1 MTKTQTDRLGER
13 LREGSPTESDIR
25 LLDEYRRSFGQASET
40 VVRRIQEKL
49 GLAPTARP
57 AKSTASVVDKLKRE
71 TIRLTQI
78 QDIAGCRIVVANVK
92 EQDDAVASLK
102 KAFPGVT
109 ILDRR
114 KQPSFGYRAVHLIP
128 KIGGVPVEIQVRT
141 LLQHR
146 WAEFSEKLADRFGSV
161 LKYGG
166 GQSVP
171 KKILEESS
179 KLIANHE
186 TQEREMF
193 DTLHDAEQVGDRIPA
208 EVRERLAELQGI
220 LSTRSQQIG
229 AFLSDAV
236 ARL

>member
-1 MTKTQTDRLGER
+1 LKEDA
-13 LREGSPTESDIR
+13 PTETDIR

-40 VVRRIQEKL
+40 VVQRIQEKL

-92 EQDDAVASLK
+92 EQDDAVASLRK
-102 KAFPGVT
+102 IFPGATV
-109 ILDRR
+109 IDRR
-114 KQPSFGYRAVHLIP
+114 KRPSFGYRAVHLIP
-128 KIGGVPVEIQVRT
+128 KIDEVPVEIQVRT

-146 WAEFSEKLADRFGSV
+146 WAEFSEKLADRFGSE

-166 GQSVP
+166 GDSVP
-171 KKILEESS
+171 QETLGESS
-179 KLIANHE
+179 KLIASHE
-186 TQEREMF
+186 AQEREMF
-193 DTLHDAEQVGDRIPA
+193 DTLYDAEQIGDRIPA
-208 EVRERLAELQGI
+208 EVRERLAELQGM
-220 LSTRSQQIG
+220 LNARSQQIG